1 MNLKTIW
8 RHSISLFI
16 YTWQVSHER
25 RGSKKQLQNCLCK
38 TIYTPHL
45 LFRRCHGA
53 AEISDF
59 VVEVIRGYQENK
71 ICTLELYLKKFCT
84 LIIQKYFFDNQ
95 LLEGYF
101 QIRIAVKLF
110 FEFLF
115 SRTAYKK
122 INMFWNPQARVYLQ

>member
-1 MNLKTIW
+1 M
-8 RHSISLFI
+8 
-16 YTWQVSHER
+16 
-25 RGSKKQLQNCLCK
+25 QNCLCK

-45 LFRRCHGA
+45 LFRSCYGI

-59 VVEVIRGYQENK
+59 VVEVIRVYQENE

-101 QIRIAVKLF
+101 QIRIAMKL
-110 FEFLF
+110 
-115 SRTAYKK
+115 
-122 INMFWNPQARVYLQ
+122 